1 MVEVVDDYF
10 GVSTIRPFFWLL
22 CYAMPCY
29 KGEIYLMLKIR
40 QQNATLLILV
50 FELRID
56 VGITEVKSTSFLN
69 NSHYGYQ

>member
-1 MVEVVDDYF
+1 
-10 GVSTIRPFFWLL
+10 
-22 CYAMPCY
+22 MPCY

-69 NSHYGYQ
+69 NRHYGYQ